1 MCCNQPSAPA
11 APDYTAAAKATAA
24 GDLEAAKYATKANR
38 PKQIT
43 PWGTSTWTQ
52 NPDGTW
58 VQDVSLTPETQD
70 ALDSQQ
76 GIQAG
81 MSRQAL
87 SMLPQVQS
95 QTSTPFDIS
104 QVGERPDLGFGAVQD
119 IQDAALSRLQPQMDR
134 RRSLLENKLATQ
146 GITQG
151 SEAWQNAQKDLS
163 FAENDM
169 WNQSLREAMS
179 AYDTITSREMQGR
192 QQDLQEQAW
201 LRSLPINELNAVL
214 RGNTVGQPT
223 FSNFSTQS
231 TTKGPDLLG
240 AAGMQNQSALDVY
253 NQKMAS
259 NDAMMSGLMSLG
271 GSALGAG
278 IYKWG

>member
-1 MCCNQPSAPA
+1 MCCNQPSPPP
-11 APDYTAAAKATAA
+11 APDYAAAAKETAA
-24 GDLEAAKYATKANR
+24 GDLKAAQQATRANR

-43 PWGTSTWTQ
+43 PWGTSTWTE

-58 VQDVSLTPETQD
+58 VQDISLTPQTQS
-70 ALDSQQ
+70 ALNSQQ

-81 MSRQAL
+81 MSSQAM
-87 SMLPQVQS
+87 SMLPQVRD
-95 QTSTPFDIS
+95 QTSTPFDMSRI
-104 QVGERPDLGFGAVQD
+104 GERPDLGFGAVEE
-119 IQDAALSRLQPQMDR
+119 IQNSVLNRLQPQMDR
-134 RRSLLENKLATQ
+134 RRALTENKLATQ

-169 WNQSLREAMS
+169 WNQALREAMG
-179 AYDTITSREMQGR
+179 AYDTLTSRQMQGR

-214 RGNTVGQPT
+214 RGNTVGQPSFT
-223 FSNFSTQS
+223 NFSNQS
-231 TTKGPDLLG
+231 TTRGPDMLNASNLTG
-240 AAGMQNQSALDVY
+240 QNALDIY
-253 NQKMAS
+253 NQQSAS
-259 NDAMMSGLMSLG
+259 NDAMMSGLFSLG